1 MAPTLQIR
9 GTSIGSMGM
18 RHEPAD
24 NRHRINPDLIPLVD
38 EYRKMFGV
46 GTRTAAINSMIV
58 RAMEAVRAKKPNTTP
73 R

>member
-1 MAPTLQIR
+1 
-9 GTSIGSMGM
+9 M